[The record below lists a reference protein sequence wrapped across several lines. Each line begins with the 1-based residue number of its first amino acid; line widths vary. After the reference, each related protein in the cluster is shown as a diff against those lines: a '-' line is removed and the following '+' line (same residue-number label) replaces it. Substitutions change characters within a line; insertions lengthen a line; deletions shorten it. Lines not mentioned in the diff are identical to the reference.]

1 MILIDIWEGTDP
13 RPDVDR
19 FCEMWGVDSTILLDE
34 TAEYASALGIRGV
47 PTNVLV
53 DADGTIVDVGLVR
66 LDELEAAIDR
76 LVGR

>member
-13 RPDVDR
+13 KPDVDR
-19 FCEMWGVDSTILLDE
+19 FCEMWGIDSTILLDE
-34 TAEYASALGIRGV
+34 TAEYAAALGIRGV

-53 DADGTIVDVGLVR
+53 DADGTIVDIGLVR
-66 LDELEAAIDR
+66 LDELEAAVDR